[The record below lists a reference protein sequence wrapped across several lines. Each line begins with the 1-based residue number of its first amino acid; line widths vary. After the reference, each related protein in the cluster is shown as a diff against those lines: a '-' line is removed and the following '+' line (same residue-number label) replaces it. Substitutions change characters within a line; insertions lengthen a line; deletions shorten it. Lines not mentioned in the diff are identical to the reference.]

1 MDNLISSILAAIV
14 FIAFVAGLAH
24 SIGEPPFIAIVTIVI
39 VLMSID
45 VVQSI
50 KRGFEKKNGNGEQ

>member
-1 MDNLISSILAAIV
+1 MDNLISSILAATV
-14 FIAFVAGLAH
+14 FIAFVAGLAN
-24 SIGEPPFIAIVTIVI
+24 SIGETPFIVIVTIVI

-50 KRGFEKKNGNGEQ
+50 KRGFEKKNGNGEK